1 MSKLFIILFLVA
13 SFFVVIFCPS
23 MFILPFMFTLF
34 VLGGCLHA
42 FAIVIYDWVMK
53 TINGPKALDEQLPQH
68 ATGH

>member
-1 MSKLFIILFLVA
+1 MSELFIIFLLAV
-13 SFFVVIFCPS
+13 SFLPS
-23 MFILPFMFTLF
+23 MITFF

-42 FAIVIYDWVMK
+42 FAIVLYDWGRE